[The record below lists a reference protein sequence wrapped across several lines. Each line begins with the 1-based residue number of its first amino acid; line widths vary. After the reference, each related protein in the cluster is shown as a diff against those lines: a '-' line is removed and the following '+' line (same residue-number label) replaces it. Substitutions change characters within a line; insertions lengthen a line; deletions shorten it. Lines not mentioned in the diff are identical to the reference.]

1 MTVGEKLVA
10 METLWN
16 DLCRDETQ
24 VPVPEWHK
32 QILDERQKEIED
44 GSAKFVD
51 SDTAK
56 ARIRARIG

>member
-32 QILDERQKEIED
+32 HILDERQKEIED

-51 SDTAK
+51 WDTAK